1 MYKKQTSFC
10 ELFSEREKSLCE
22 SKLADLARDLDV
34 KRRDPSL
41 SGHEEDLLGSFEV
54 LVVLVG
60 EQLVDML
67 LPIVI
72 AGRGVFRV
80 RRVAPLVAAA
90 AGSGYYLVI
99 L

>member
-1 MYKKQTSFC
+1 MRAIFRDEIFMRKQ
-10 ELFSEREKSLCE
+10 
-22 SKLADLARDLDV
+22 ARRSRAGSRNV

-41 SGHEEDLLGSFEV
+41 SGHEEDLLASFEV

-72 AGRGVFRV
+72 AGGGVFRV
-80 RRVAPLVAAA
+80 RRAAPLVTAG